1 MSDVVPPFKKNFRDC
16 SPHMAN
22 SLQESIQNDIDT
34 SERNKTFC
42 LKSYHVYNI
51 NLPNL
56 TLYPEGFRHF
66 YLLNILDTDIRQ
78 ELQDNKVINWCRS
91 AKTLY
96 PLKTK
101 GDGNCL
107 LHAVSMCLWGLEDDN
122 LLLRRLLYVSL
133 VQDSS
138 TQKNFQRRW
147 LLRQRRMNQERPFG
161 FNAQLDKNE
170 WEREWETITN
180 AAIDQQNR
188 EAFLPYDTL
197 EAVHLYVLANI
208 LRRPIIVLA
217 SKNVRSVYGN
227 SVQECN
233 ISGIYLPL
241 EWKENEIYPSP
252 ILIGYSMNHFVPLV
266 TKQSL
271 GRDNDGE
278 LVVPLVL
285 SDQTPLFVQFLLPE
299 EEPLVQDL
307 LKMYLKLKSVP
318 MTTQDSVLQIPVAKL
333 EFQTIQDHHNLVQD
347 HLSECLQI
355 YGFWSKDPSRTPQAQ
370 EPPVF
375 VNNEYRVVDQE
386 KGTITC
392 QPKCWNEGCEMYGAP
407 SIAGYCHKCFMDYT
421 RDYKRNEDVAA
432 QSRQIEMEPTAPPAS
447 FTTQQIYE
455 MSMMEEQC
463 KNKCGNRASTKT
475 QPYCHECHPSESRR
489 HQPPNS
495 NMPLSLQETLS
506 KGQNEPID
514 DQSLFGTGQSRTPP
528 GSGHQMNR
536 QSPGF
541 SNSFTRM
548 QPGELHRQQ
557 CSSPHC
563 KEHCL
568 TLQANKCAKCFV
580 TTGFTDFS
588 PSNENS
594 PPSSRPAEAAG
605 GRSGPSS
612 QTYVLND
619 LSGARNPPNLRS
631 FNPEDLQCKTL
642 NCKNPPHFFLEG
654 FCNECANSRNR
665 KTETYSVRTS
675 DRTQDKVM
683 QTSFV
688 PTTAEGKNICLTPGC
703 YGPIE
708 QGGLCHSC
716 IVNSKRSSDPTE
728 YGAEQLIESAT
739 PCQHIAPDEVN
750 PVITSHKDKVKCA
763 SPVCENMIYPPNQM
777 CETCTSILAGAHARC
792 RSTEHKR
799 LSPVQQGACYSPSRH
814 KCKVVGCQYYG
825 DPRTQG
831 YCSKCYEKDKKDK
844 MKPLPI
850 RPIKKGTICI
860 EPGCDK
866 YGDESMYYRCTF
878 HYNVLKEMYGG
889 SVGPPVRPGSGTIN
903 TSVPT
908 SVSRTAPVTSN
919 ITRPGMTL
927 NATIPGATSP
937 TRTYPMLPA
946 QVEQYNVPEREPLN
960 DLSRTSVT
968 GPGVEQKY
976 SLAMSKVE
984 RERRS
989 IKICKGVGCN
999 NYGNTSKEGYCNSC
1013 YPEIQ
1018 RQRLTGN
1025 GGKPEYK
1032 DHYCC

>member
-1 MSDVVPPFKKNFRDC
+1 MIAVGNFHLKSPSIYYTQSRNRNSARIPCLLAEQLNKIDMSDVVPPFKKNFRDC

-107 LHAVSMCLWGLEDDN
+107 LHAVSMCLWGLEDES

-271 GRDNDGE
+271 GRDNEGE

-392 QPKCWNEGCEMYGAP
+392 QPKCWNEGCEMYGAL

-432 QSRQIEMEPTAPPAS
+432 QNRQIEMEPTAPPAS
-447 FTTQQIYE
+447 FTTQQVYE

-489 HQPPNS
+489 HPPPNS
-495 NMPLSLQETLS
+495 NTPLSLHETLS
-506 KGQNEPID
+506 KGQSEPID

-541 SNSFTRM
+541 R
-548 QPGELHRQQ
+548 
-557 CSSPHC
+557 
-563 KEHCL
+563 
-568 TLQANKCAKCFV
+568 
-580 TTGFTDFS
+580 FTDFS
-588 PSNENS
+588 PSHENS
-594 PPSSRPAEAAG
+594 PPNSRPAEAAG

-612 QTYVLND
+612 QTYLLNDLND

-654 FCNECANSRNR
+654 YCNECANSRNR

-716 IVNSKRSSDPTE
+716 IVNSRRSSDPTE

-799 LSPVQQGACYSPSRH
+799 LSP
-814 KCKVVGCQYYG
+814 
-825 DPRTQG
+825 
-831 YCSKCYEKDKKDK
+831 DKKDK

-850 RPIKKGTICI
+850 RQIRKGTICI

-889 SVGPPVRPGSGTIN
+889 SAGPPSRTGPGTIN

-919 ITRPGMTL
+919 IPRPGMNL

-946 QVEQYNVPEREPLN
+946 QVEQYNVPEREPMN
-960 DLSRTSVT
+960 DLSRTTVT
-968 GPGVEQKY
+968 SPGVEQKY

-989 IKICKGVGCN
+989 IKFCKGLGCN